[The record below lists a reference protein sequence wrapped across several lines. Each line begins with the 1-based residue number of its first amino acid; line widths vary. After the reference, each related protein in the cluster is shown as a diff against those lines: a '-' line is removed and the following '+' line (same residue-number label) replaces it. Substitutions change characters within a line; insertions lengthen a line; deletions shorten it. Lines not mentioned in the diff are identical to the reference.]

1 MANVSALMNIFGV
14 SSAEIARIAKTDKSA
29 VVRWRSGERQMP
41 SLYKKRLYE
50 AAQKRG
56 LPEGEV
62 AWALDLPRCPVCG
75 TYHL

>member
-1 MANVSALMNIFGV
+1 MANVSALMTIFGV

-41 SLYKKRLYE
+41 AVYKERLYR
-50 AAQKRG
+50 AAQRRG
-56 LPEGEV
+56 LPESEV
-62 AWALDLPRCPVCG
+62 AWALDLPRCPACG